1 MISQLIQ
8 QSKDRSKA
16 IRQQRRILEPIT
28 AVTDINAVIELD
40 EEADR
45 VYTVDNPDP
54 NLLVN
59 LDLDGVLSVEE
70 MREEQRE
77 EEALHAGSLQEIPS
91 DTEDSLTLEFEQD
104 VLPPSPR
111 VNAHSKS
118 GYENIEDLFE
128 LDDSLYFDQQFE
140 IKLKE
145 EDESDVACF

>member
-1 MISQLIQ
+1 MSAIQMISMY
-8 QSKDRSKA
+8 
-16 IRQQRRILEPIT
+16 
-28 AVTDINAVIELD
+28 VCYGNDINVCLGNFRSICTLK
-40 EEADR
+40 
-45 VYTVDNPDP
+45 
-54 NLLVN
+54 
-59 LDLDGVLSVEE
+59 
-70 MREEQRE
+70 
-77 EEALHAGSLQEIPS
+77 EIPS